1 MYHIDMERYR
11 IFCYSFY
18 VSKAFFLIPGGQ
30 FLLSFSF
37 LTKPALIKMSALTT
51 SFEVEL

>member
-11 IFCYSFY
+11 ISCYSFY
-18 VSKAFFLIPGGQ
+18 VPQAFFLIPERTV
-30 FLLSFSF
+30 LAILSF
-37 LTKPALIKMSALTT
+37 LTKPALIKMNALTT